1 MLRLYLFPSATAAAV
16 CSGNATA
23 TQSVPYF
30 GSGRT
35 QKLGCWHCRA
45 SIVSNVAV
53 VTIIELRAKAG
64 NYFGQNYGSLRV

>member
-16 CSGNATA
+16 CSGNAAA

-35 QKLGCWHCRA
+35 QKLGCWQYRT
-45 SIVSNVAV
+45 SIVSIVAV
-53 VTIIELRAKAG
+53 GTAIELRAKVRS
-64 NYFGQNYGSLRV
+64 YFGQNYGDLRV